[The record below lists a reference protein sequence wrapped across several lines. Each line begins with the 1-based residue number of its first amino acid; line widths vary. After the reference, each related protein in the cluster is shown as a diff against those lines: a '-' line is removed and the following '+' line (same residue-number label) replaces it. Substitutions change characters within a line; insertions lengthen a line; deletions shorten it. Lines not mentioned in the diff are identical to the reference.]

1 MSYAGPRRQSCF
13 RDEEKAGDNVVTP
26 PNDTTPHEFNP
37 WLRVTSLIESAGQLL
52 GLNEGMIKRIIT
64 PERILEVAVP
74 VRMDSGN
81 VEMYTGWRIQHDT
94 SRGPGKGGIRFHQS
108 VNIDEIAALSA
119 DMSIKCAVV
128 NIPYG
133 GAKGGVRVDPT
144 KLSRGELERLTR
156 RYAFSIGPMIGPD
169 RDIPAPDINTDAQ
182 VMSWIMDT
190 ISMMHGHNISGVV
203 TGKPLA
209 IGGTLGHAGA
219 TSLGVTICTA
229 AILQRLGRQSNEQ
242 RVIVQGYGKVG
253 APLVKLMSD
262 RGMKVVGVA
271 DVKGAI
277 HVPEGIKWSV
287 LAKHFAEA
295 GTVVGYAGATRSS
308 PKSSGP
314 SRATSRS
321 LPPWAGSSPTR
332 SPEHGRVD
340 HGRSRQRTDHRRGSR
355 DTLEPQYPVVPDV
368 LANAGGVVA
377 SYFEWAQDLQ
387 GFMWETELFQQRLE
401 KTMHEA
407 FNHVWNRQ
415 KELNVNCATPPSR
428 WASSASPRRPR
439 CAACFLERVLCG
451 PVLIALAAVRRP
463 AELSRSDDRR
473 HDSPDS
479 DDR

>member
-1 MSYAGPRRQSCF
+1 MSWALVSYAGPRRHIRF
-13 RDEEKAGDNVVTP
+13 RDEDKAGDNVVTQP
-26 PNDTTPHEFNP
+26 HEATPHEFNP

-108 VNIDEIAALSA
+108 VNTDEIAALSA

-144 KLSRGELERLTR
+144 RLSRGELERLTR

-190 ISMMHGHNISGVV
+190 VSMMHGHNTPGVV

-229 AILQRLGRQSNEQ
+229 AILQRLGRLSNEQ
-242 RVIVQGYGKVG
+242 RVIIQGYGKVG

-277 HVPEGIKWSV
+277 HVPGGINPGV
-287 LAKHFAEA
+287 LAKHFDEA
-295 GTVVGYAGATRSS
+295 GTVVGYPGAEHVKSHEFWTLPSDIAIPAALGGVINEEVASS
-308 PKSSGP
+308 LAASIMVEAANGP
-314 SRATSRS
+314 TTGEGAAVLASRNI
-321 LPPWAGSSPTR
+321 
-332 SPEHGRVD
+332 
-340 HGRSRQRTDHRRGSR
+340 
-355 DTLEPQYPVVPDV
+355 PVVPDV

-387 GFMWETELFQQRLE
+387 GFMWESELFQQRLE
-401 KTMHEA
+401 KTMHES

-415 KELNVNCATPPSR
+415 KELHVNLRDTAIAVGVERIAEAT
-428 WASSASPRRPR
+428 
-439 CAACFLERVLCG
+439 
-451 PVLIALAAVRRP
+451 
-463 AELSRSDDRR
+463 ELRGLF
-473 HDSPDS
+473 P
-479 DDR
+479 